1 MNNTKKISQRGIYIL
16 PALLTTG
23 NMFCGF
29 TAITYIWAAS
39 LARMTGDMTF
49 TMANLNRAAIAIGIA
64 IVLDALDG
72 RIARLMGAT
81 SQFGVHL
88 DSLADAVSFGIAPA
102 LLMWGWGL
110 SDIKHFGWIACFIFL
125 ICGVMRLARFNVQSG
140 ELKHFVGLPIPAA
153 AGIIAAF
160 AHFAFKYKQLP
171 LFSAPLFPYL
181 LLGIGF
187 LLGISMVSTL
197 RYISFKS
204 LTLRTGKSHFNI
216 VLIALFIAGVWFF
229 SHEMLLILSVAYFL
243 GGIAG
248 TIRHKFWPRTNHPLP
263 GEEEEN
269 AVENAS

>member
-1 MNNTKKISQRGIYIL
+1 MNKTRKISQRGIYIL
-16 PALLTTG
+16 PSLLTTG

-39 LARMTGDMTF
+39 IARISGDMAN
-49 TMANLNRAAIAIGIA
+49 TMANLDRAAIAIGIA

-81 SQFGVHL
+81 SQFGLQL
-88 DSLADAVSFGIAPA
+88 DSLADAISFGLAPA
-102 LLMWGWGL
+102 LLLWGWGL
-110 SDIKHFGWIACFIFL
+110 SQIKHFGWIACFIFL
-125 ICGVMRLARFNVQSG
+125 ICGVMRLARFNVQSS
-140 ELKHFVGLPIPAA
+140 ELKHFIGLPIPAA

-171 LFSAPLFPYL
+171 LFSSPMFPSL

-197 RYISFKS
+197 RYVSFKS
-204 LTLRTGKSHFNI
+204 LTLRNGKSHLNI
-216 VLIALFIAGVWFF
+216 VLIALFIAGIWFF

-248 TIRHKFWPRTNHPLP
+248 TIRHKFWPRTVNP
-263 GEEEEN
+263 EN
-269 AVENAS
+269 DEVEANATESEA